1 MITKKTSFVKRA
13 LQGSGLCLI
22 KKLIVAGTRTFSV
35 LVLIS
40 FNTKAQKTID
50 TAAIINSILPRGE
63 KVESGNNFNGGVWL
77 NRFVSPA
84 DSLDCIVALVTFQP
98 KIRTNWH
105 IHPGGQILIV
115 TEGVGYYQEKGKP
128 KQVIRKGD
136 IIKCSPGV
144 QHWHGASPG
153 GEFAHLVVAPD
164 VEKGE
169 VTWLQRVTDEEYNSL
184 K

>member
-1 MITKKTSFVKRA
+1 MTGGFRHRLSGNFDVFFDKKIIR
-13 LQGSGLCLI
+13 Q
-22 KKLIVAGTRTFSV
+22 SV
-35 LVLIS
+35 LTFIS
-40 FNTKAQKTID
+40 FILLNLNAKAQKTID
-50 TAAIINSILPRGE
+50 TAAVVNSIFPRGE
-63 KVESGNNFNGGVWL
+63 KVASGNNFNGAVWL
-77 NRFVSPA
+77 NRFISPG

-98 KIRTNWH
+98 GVRTNWH
-105 IHPGGQILIV
+105 VHPGGQILIV

-128 KQVIRKGD
+128 GQIIRKGD

-153 GEFAHLVVAPD
+153 SEFAHLVVAPD